1 MKNITESYLKE
12 RLKRATEQLVPDKAE
27 EIWAQ
32 PVEKASGDEWFLDGL
47 DRRPH
52 TTQKI
57 IKLISAAAACFV
69 IGMFSYYMIV
79 LHSQATVYLDVNPGI
94 QFELNSR
101 EEVISAE
108 AANRDGEIILE
119 DMDLKHTDLDV
130 AVNAV
135 LGSMVRHGYL
145 SKAEDMVLLSVDSS
159 DRNKSE
165 KLRTEISEKIRTC
178 LDSMVGSASVFDQD
192 VYLDDELKAMAEQYE
207 ITPGKAELIRK
218 LTSENPKLE
227 YAELA
232 VLPIKDLAARLNREG
247 IDLREYANYSG
258 NGYKPETEEEDDAEK
273 PEKESDDKEQEDDGD
288 TDTSEQEED
297 EEKEEKDRED
307 QDDAEEQDRT
317 SPAGSSEASHTIM
330 SSSGGQAVHGT
341 EPELHNETAEPEH
354 EVPEPEYEEP
364 EYEAV
369 EPEYE
374 EPEYEAPEPEY
385 EAPEA
390 DDDGEEEDD

>member
-57 IKLISAAAACFV
+57 IKLMSAAAACFV

-94 QFELNSR
+94 QLELNSR

-165 KLRTEISEKIRTC
+165 KLRTEISEEIRTC

-288 TDTSEQEED
+288 TDASEQEED
-297 EEKEEKDRED
+297 EED
-307 QDDAEEQDRT
+307 QDLEENRNQSRIP
-317 SPAGSSEASHTIM
+317 PAGSTEDNDEAP
-330 SSSGGQAVHGT
+330 VRR
-341 EPELHNETAEPEH
+341 PEAA
-354 EVPEPEYEEP
+354 EP
-364 EYEAV
+364 EYEAPEPEEQDYEAP